1 MVKKWWSEF
10 RSMLDDRTLLL
21 SWLALA
27 LLVLGLHVYA
37 ELRLVQQR
45 ELAQRETLTDRLSV
59 VRYQLEST
67 LTNNL
72 SLVNGL
78 AAFISAYPEYTPLQ
92 FETYA
97 RTIMARESSL
107 VNLAVA
113 PDLVV
118 THVYP
123 LAGNEAV
130 IGLDYRQQMDQRDA
144 VLRVVRGGAMV
155 IAGPVNLVQGGVAF
169 IGRAPVYVE
178 DGGGQRLWGIV
189 SAPILADAIYEQ
201 AGLSNPTPGMQLAI
215 RGNDGFTSSEPF
227 WGDSVVFNRND
238 AVIVPIIAGGSRW
251 ELASIPT
258 RPAVSGAEI
267 SALRAASVLIFLL
280 LSVFLILRHR
290 HALQNQELRNI
301 IFSNERFLRAVENVS
316 RVGGWCWTGS
326 VFTELSARTCEMME
340 LPDDRNEVDMD
351 TFCHTL
357 DRTSQQS
364 LLHYLNSALQL
375 GHRLDQELEVHRKDG
390 EVLWFQIKAEV
401 AQLDGN
407 ERVLLGAVQDVTQQ
421 KKVDQLV
428 EYQANYDMLT
438 ELPNRSLF
446 IDRLENALLQAQ
458 RRSTRI
464 AVLFI
469 DLDNFKSVNDNLGHD
484 AGDELLVEA
493 ARRIKS
499 CVRAEDTVA
508 RHSGDEFVAL
518 LVDVFST
525 SVVSRVADRMVANMR
540 KPFRIDERQIYCS
553 VSIGVS
559 FYPDDGDDADTL
571 VIKADQA
578 MYEVKKSGRN
588 TWQFYTVA
596 MQLES
601 EQKHRLF
608 DELVAAIDN
617 DELEVFYQPVVD
629 ADSGYVS
636 GCEALVRWQR
646 EDGNWVT
653 PGAFIAIAEERG
665 LINRID
671 LLVLRK
677 SLKFIRELNGQL
689 GRAVSLSVNVS
700 PRLLHMRDDDAQDWL
715 RELQMSHNVAVTI
728 EITERVLVDETAG
741 ISKVLA
747 DIDSAGVR
755 IAIDDFGTGYSGLSY
770 FSRFPVSSVK
780 IDRSF
785 VKNLESNATETTLVE
800 TILLMASKLGIKVV
814 AEGVET
820 ESQAAF
826 LRNHRCDYLQ
836 GYHISPPLPG
846 DDFSEF
852 VRRNTSVVA
861 EIH

>member
-1 MVKKWWSEF
+1 MVNKWWSEF
-10 RSMLDDRTLLL
+10 RSMLKDRTLLL

-37 ELRLVQQR
+37 ELRLTQQR

-130 IGLDYRQQMDQRDA
+130 IGLDYRQQRDQRDA

-169 IGRAPVYVE
+169 IGRAPVYVGDRDE
-178 DGGGQRLWGIV
+178 QRLWGIV

-201 AGLSNPTPGMQLAI
+201 AGLNNPMPGMQLAI
-215 RGNDGFTSSEPF
+215 RGNDGFASSEPF
-227 WGDSVVFNRND
+227 WGDSLVFSRSD
-238 AVIVPIIAGGSRW
+238 SVIVPIIAGGSRW

-258 RPAVSGAEI
+258 RPAVSGAEVA
-267 SALRAASVLIFLL
+267 ALRAASVLIFLL

-290 HALQNQELRNI
+290 HGKQNQELRNI

-316 RVGGWCWTGS
+316 RVGGWCWNGS

-340 LPDDRNEVDMD
+340 LPDDRNEIDMD

-364 LLHYLNSALQL
+364 LLHYLNTALQL

-390 EVLWFQIKAEV
+390 EGLWLQIKAEV

-407 ERVLLGAVQDVTQQ
+407 ERVLLGAMQDITQQ

-525 SVVSRVADRMVANMR
+525 SVVSRVADRMVASMR

-559 FYPDDGDDADTL
+559 FYPDDGGDADTL

-608 DELVAAIDN
+608 NELVAAIDN
-617 DELEVFYQPVVD
+617 DDLVVFYQPVID
-629 ADSGYVS
+629 AESGRVNA
-636 GCEALVRWQR
+636 CEALVRWQR

-677 SLKFIRELNGQL
+677 SLKFIRDLNSQL
-689 GRAVSLSVNVS
+689 GMGVCLSVNVS

-715 RELQMSHNVAVTI
+715 RELQSSHNVSVTI
-728 EITERVLVDETAG
+728 EITERVLVDETSG
-741 ISKVLA
+741 VSKILA
-747 DIDSAGVR
+747 EIDSAGVR

-785 VKNLESNATETTLVE
+785 VKNLESSATETTLVE

-836 GYHISPPLPG
+836 GYHIAPPLAG

-852 VRRNTSVVA
+852 VRQNTSAAA
-861 EIH
+861 ETH

>member
-1 MVKKWWSEF
+1 
-10 RSMLDDRTLLL
+10 MLKDRTLLL

-37 ELRLVQQR
+37 ELRLTQQR

-130 IGLDYRQQMDQRDA
+130 IGLDYRQQRDQRDA

-169 IGRAPVYVE
+169 IGRAPVYVGDRDE
-178 DGGGQRLWGIV
+178 QRLWGIV

-201 AGLSNPTPGMQLAI
+201 AGLNNPMPGMQLAI
-215 RGNDGFTSSEPF
+215 RGNDGFASSEPF
-227 WGDSVVFNRND
+227 WGDSLVFSRSD
-238 AVIVPIIAGGSRW
+238 SVIVPIIAGGSRW

-258 RPAVSGAEI
+258 RPAVSGAEVA
-267 SALRAASVLIFLL
+267 ALRAASVLIFLL

-290 HALQNQELRNI
+290 HGKQNQELRNI

-316 RVGGWCWTGS
+316 RVGGWCWNGS

-340 LPDDRNEVDMD
+340 LPDDRNEIDMD

-364 LLHYLNSALQL
+364 LLHYLNTALQL

-390 EVLWFQIKAEV
+390 EGLWLQIKAEV

-407 ERVLLGAVQDVTQQ
+407 ERVLLGAMQDITQQ

-525 SVVSRVADRMVANMR
+525 SVVSRVADRMVASMR

-559 FYPDDGDDADTL
+559 FYPDDGGDADTL

-608 DELVAAIDN
+608 NELVAAIDN
-617 DELEVFYQPVVD
+617 DDLVVFYQPVID
-629 ADSGYVS
+629 AESGRVNA
-636 GCEALVRWQR
+636 CEALVRWQR

-677 SLKFIRELNGQL
+677 SLKFIRDLNSQL
-689 GRAVSLSVNVS
+689 GMGVCLSVNVS

-715 RELQMSHNVAVTI
+715 RELQSSHNVSVTI
-728 EITERVLVDETAG
+728 EITERVLVDETSG
-741 ISKVLA
+741 VSKILA
-747 DIDSAGVR
+747 EIDSAGVR

-785 VKNLESNATETTLVE
+785 VKNLESSATETTLVE

-836 GYHISPPLPG
+836 GYHIAPPLAG

-852 VRRNTSVVA
+852 VRQNTSAAA
-861 EIH
+861 ETH